1 MVTLLWAYY
10 YKADSKQEI
19 VETFRAS
26 NINEARMYIAQRKN
40 LPLSS
45 IPKLFE
51 IKALYENNL

>member
-26 NINEARMYIAQRKN
+26 NRNEAHMYIAQRKN
-40 LPLSS
+40 LPISS
-45 IPKLFE
+45 IPELFE

>member
-26 NINEARMYIAQRKN
+26 DINEAHMYIAQRKN

-45 IPKLFE
+45 IPELFV
-51 IKALYENNL
+51 IKALYENNI